1 MAVASSRRQ
10 AGMTEIRNKERKI
23 KEELKSREE
32 NKVEVQVSEDEHNK
46 RLEMLKSMGI
56 LKE

>member
-10 AGMTEIRNKERKI
+10 AGMVDIKNKERKVQ
-23 KEELKSREE
+23 EELKARQENEKPVEISEE
-32 NKVEVQVSEDEHNK
+32 EHNK

>member
-10 AGMTEIRNKERKI
+10 AGMVEIRNKQRKI
-23 KEELKSREE
+23 KEELATRQE
-32 NKVEVQVSEDEHNK
+32 NKVEVQVSEDEHKK
-46 RLEMLKSMGI
+46 RLEMLKNMGI